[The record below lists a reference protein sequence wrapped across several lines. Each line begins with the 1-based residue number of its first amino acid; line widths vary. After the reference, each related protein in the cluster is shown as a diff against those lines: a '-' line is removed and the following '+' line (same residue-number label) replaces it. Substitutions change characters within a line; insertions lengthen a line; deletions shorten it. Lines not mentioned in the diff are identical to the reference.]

1 MYQERVKHL
10 EGKMRY
16 ELTSCERT
24 WILQAKL
31 YQKAKQESEYK
42 FYVLYDKIF
51 LPYILEEAWR
61 EVKRNG
67 GGTGVDGVSI
77 KEIEQGDVDAYLKE
91 LGEDLRKRT
100 YKPQAVKRVWI
111 PKPNGG
117 ERPLGIPTVRD
128 RIAQAACK
136 LVLEPIFE
144 ADFQSCSHGFRPGH
158 SAADAIREIKSNL
171 QAGKTDIYDAD
182 LSKYF
187 DTIPHDKLMIVL
199 KLRIADPRVLYLI
212 KLWLKSPIDDKGKLS
227 GGKSNQQG
235 VPQGGVISP
244 LLANIYM
251 NLIDRIINRADSIFS
266 KYGIKIIRYADD
278 FVLMGNLLVTGAIE
292 KLKELL
298 TRMGLTLNEDKTKQI
313 NATESSFDFLGF
325 TFRYDKDLHGRNQSY
340 LNIFPSDK
348 SVSKLKEKIGN
359 YLDKIGNCKPKTISM
374 GLNRI
379 LCGSFN
385 YYTIPQV
392 TYTKHVRRKIR
403 HYLSEK
409 LSRYYKRKSQR
420 KSRLYR
426 QGAYEILIQKY
437 GLVDVIT
444 YKL

>member
-1 MYQERVKHL
+1 
-10 EGKMRY
+10 MR
-16 ELTSCERT
+16 
-24 WILQAKL
+24 
-31 YQKAKQESEYK
+31 
-42 FYVLYDKIF
+42 D
-51 LPYILEEAWR
+51 
-61 EVKRNG
+61 
-67 GGTGVDGVSI
+67 
-77 KEIEQGDVDAYLKE
+77 
-91 LGEDLRKRT
+91 DLRKRT
-100 YKPQAVKRVWI
+100 YKPQSVKRVWI

-136 LVLEPIFE
+136 LIIEPIFE
-144 ADFQSCSHGFRPGH
+144 ADFQSCSYGFRPGH
-158 SAADAIREIKSNL
+158 RAADAIREIKNNL
-171 QAGKTDIYDAD
+171 LEGKTEVYDAD

-199 KLRIADPRVLYLI
+199 QQRIADPRILHLI

-227 GGKSNQQG
+227 GGKSNQTG

-266 KYGIKIIRYADD
+266 KNGIKIIRYADD
-278 FVLMGNLLVTGAIE
+278 FVLMGKRLVVDAE
-292 KLKELL
+292 DKLKDLL
-298 TRMGLTLNEDKTKQI
+298 TRMGLTLNEDKIKKI
-313 NATESSFDFLGF
+313 NATESAFDFLEF
-325 TFRYDKDLHGRNQSY
+325 TFRYDKDLLGRNQKY

-348 SVSKLKEKIGN
+348 SANKLKEKIRN
-359 YLDKIGNCKPKTISM
+359 YLDTHGHCNPKTISKD
-374 GLNRI
+374 LNKI
-379 LCGSFN
+379 LCGSLN

-392 TYTKHVRRKIR
+392 TYTKKTRREIR
-403 HYLSEK
+403 YYLKEK
-409 LSRYYKRKSQR
+409 LNRYYKHKSQQ

-426 QGAYEILIQKY
+426 QGAYEILMQKY